1 MFLPNSI
8 THRLR
13 QHVHPAMRTAALQIR
28 IRKPRIV
35 LFATTTSA
43 EAGWEQPM
51 TTVHR
56 PQPAMPAMRAL
67 ARQNH
72 IRKFV
77 IVPNV
82 TSMRAIPG

>member
-1 MFLPNSI
+1 M
-8 THRLR
+8 TTVHRR
-13 QHVHPAMRTAALQIR
+13 QHVHPAMRPPARQAR
-28 IRKPRIV
+28 IRKSRIV
-35 LFATTTSA
+35 LFATTTSV

-56 PQPAMPAMRAL
+56 PQPAMPAMRAP

-72 IRKFV
+72 ILKFV